1 MYQNWALTQS
11 TRTAKAGSVQLSQ
24 HIAAHFPASMEPAK
38 SYIPIYVDLFLHA
51 TIYKVGTTK
60 NSMVKKKKKT
70 GSQSLR
76 SWWTYFCVLSLHFRY
91 YLMLHKCFHIT
102 IYIYQEPC
110 QCLLPDLACFP
121 ILSTLQK
128 EKSNLKTPNIV
139 LSEPTTCLCFVT
151 KLQDI
156 P

>member
-60 NSMVKKKKKT
+60 NSMVKKKNWLAVTEK
-70 GSQSLR
+70 
-76 SWWTYFCVLSLHFRY
+76 
-91 YLMLHKCFHIT
+91 LMN
-102 IYIYQEPC
+102 
-110 QCLLPDLACFP
+110 
-121 ILSTLQK
+121 IL
-128 EKSNLKTPNIV
+128 
-139 LSEPTTCLCFVT
+139 LCF
-151 KLQDI
+151 KFAF
-156 P
+156 